1 MIRLPNKLYPFNESI
16 LADFVPIQSLLANRR
31 VQVADLYAE
40 LAEVMSA
47 QDFIE
52 ALTLLLALKRVE
64 LDATEGVIWSA

>member
-1 MIRLPNKLYPFNESI
+1 MIRLPNKLYPFQESV
-16 LADFVPIQSLLANRR
+16 LADFVPIQCRLANRR

-40 LAEVMSA
+40 LAEVMST